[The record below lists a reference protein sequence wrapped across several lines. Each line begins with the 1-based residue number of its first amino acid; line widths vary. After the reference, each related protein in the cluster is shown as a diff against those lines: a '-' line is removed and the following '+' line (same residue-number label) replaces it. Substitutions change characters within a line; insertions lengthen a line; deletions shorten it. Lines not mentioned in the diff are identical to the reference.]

1 MNGSGAVTTGT
12 YNAYNADTTLRGAS
26 STISVGTTTMPAPG
40 GNDAGTLTIDA
51 GGTVTQ
57 TGPISATNLVLLGA
71 GGSHTLTSP
80 SNTIGTLAASTG
92 SVNLLNAGAL
102 TIGTVGATVGVSTTG
117 DATVVTAP
125 GAGHDITLAN
135 SVGSTGGDV
144 VVASGEDIHY
154 GAATISAG
162 GRWLTYSRSPAQ
174 NTGAVPVPGNAMP
187 NLYNRTYAGNPPPTI
202 TEPGNHNIYSYQP
215 SLTVTA
221 DNQNKIYG
229 EPVPTLTA
237 TITGLANGDTPA
249 DAYSGAPSLGT
260 TATATSSVA
269 GNPYP
274 IAVGPGTLTSDVGY
288 AFTYVNGQL
297 TVIARPITITADAG
311 QTKIYADPNPGAY
324 AYTITGGAG
333 TTGTPIVAGDTVTGA
348 LVRVPGQNVGAYA
361 INQGTLAVNPAAEYN
376 VTYVGDNFVI
386 TPATLTY
393 VADPVSVQAF
403 APLPNFTGTVTGFKG
418 ADNLGNATTGTP
430 IFATTVTNTFVPG
443 AYPIWGSGLAANNG
457 NYVFVQ
463 APGNATAFD
472 VAASG
477 QGDAVGAVSAQRIE
491 RCRDDA
497 FAYAAPRDSLP
508 CALAREGEERLARR
522 TTLVVE
528 DSGIRLPD
536 GVQ

>member
-40 GNDAGTLTIDA
+40 GNDAGTLTLDT
-51 GGTVTQ
+51 GGAVTQ

-71 GGSHTLTSP
+71 GGSHTLTNP
-80 SNTIGTLAASTG
+80 GNTIGTLSASTG
-92 SVNLLNAGAL
+92 SVNLLDSGAL
-102 TIGTVGATVGVSTTG
+102 TIGTVGVTVGVSTTG
-117 DATVVTAP
+117 NATIVTAP

-174 NTGAVPVPGNAMP
+174 NTGTVPVPGNAKP

-202 TEPGNHNIYSYQP
+202 TEPGSHNIYSYQP

-260 TATATSSVA
+260 TATATSLIA

-288 AFTYVNGQL
+288 VFTYVNGQL
-297 TVIARPITITADAG
+297 TVIARPITVTADAG

-333 TTGTPIVAGDTVTGA
+333 TTGTPIVPGDTVTGA
-348 LVRVPGQNVGAYA
+348 LVRAPGENVGAYA
-361 INQGTLAVNPAAEYN
+361 INQGTLAVNPAAEYSI
-376 VTYVGDNFVI
+376 TYVGNNFLI
-386 TPATLTY
+386 TPANLTY
-393 VADPVSVQAF
+393 VADPVSVPAF
-403 APLPNFTGTVTGFKG
+403 APLPSFSGTVTGFKG
-418 ADNLGNATTGTP
+418 ADNLANATTGAPT
-430 IFATTVTNTFVPG
+430 FATTVTNTFVPG

-472 VAASG
+472 VVASG
-477 QGDAVGAVSAQRIE
+477 QGDAVGAVRAQRIE

-497 FAYAAPRDSLP
+497 FAYAAPQDSLP
-508 CALAREGEERLARR
+508 CALPQEGGERQARGSTFVIEE
-522 TTLVVE
+522 
-528 DSGIRLPD
+528 SGIRLPD